1 MTPTPTR
8 TSTTPAPATPA
19 PAPPASVSG
28 RGATGLR
35 AEQRAATRRRIVDAV
50 SALVAEEHPAAVSV
64 PAVAARA
71 GVGVATVYRYF
82 PTKEALL
89 DAAAHGAVSTGAAG
103 MPRAFDEVGAS
114 LAAAWGELADQ
125 LPLVRNQF
133 ASPLGRELR
142 RRRWELK
149 HAAMVEV
156 ARREGLD
163 PASPAGRRLIG
174 VVDVLTASTALL
186 ELHDKAGVGVDEA
199 AGWCAWAVSV
209 LHEATRTEAQR

>member
-1 MTPTPTR
+1 MTPTR
-8 TSTTPAPATPA
+8 ARTTPPA
-19 PAPPASVSG
+19 PAPPAPAPPAPVHG
-28 RGATGLR
+28 PGASGLR

-71 GVGVATVYRYF
+71 GVGVATIYRYF

-103 MPRAFDEVGAS
+103 LPRAFEEVGAS

-163 PASPAGRRLIG
+163 PESPAGRRLIG

-186 ELHDKAGVGVDEA
+186 ELHDKAGTPVDDA
-199 AGWCAWAVSV
+199 AAWCAWAVET
-209 LHEATRTEAQR
+209 LYRTTLEEAPT